1 MGVAVKT
8 EALIFTYHDSVL
20 CGAQVLIDRTLLDSA
35 QCVSSTS
42 FELSFPVLHSYSLVT
57 IAIVSFD

>member
-8 EALIFTYHDSVL
+8 EALIFTYLDSIL

-35 QCVSSTS
+35 QCVLSTS
-42 FELSFPVLHSYSLVT
+42 FELSFPVLHSYSLV
-57 IAIVSFD
+57 